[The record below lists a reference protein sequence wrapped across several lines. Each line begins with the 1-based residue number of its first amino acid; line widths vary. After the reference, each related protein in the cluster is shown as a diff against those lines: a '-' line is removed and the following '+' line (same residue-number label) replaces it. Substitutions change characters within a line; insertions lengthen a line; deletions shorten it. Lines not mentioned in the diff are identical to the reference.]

1 MKSRKKQG
9 ARPKASLA
17 YEEVATYLLKSS
29 AKEFGLKFVEGKQK
43 LQGASGALWEI
54 DAKGVREDNDAIV
67 VVECRRY
74 TTSKL
79 KQEDVGGLAFRIAD
93 IEAEAGII
101 VSPLGLQAGA
111 AKVAAANNIISVKL
125 NAESTLSEF
134 AFQFLDKLRLG
145 ITGKVLS
152 SARVTPRLIGKC
164 EKCGKDFEVSG
175 DRLLCND
182 CDPSTA
188 V

>member
-1 MKSRKKQG
+1 MAGREAAFMKSRKKQG

-79 KQEDVGGLAFRIAD
+79 KQEDIGGLAFRIAD

-101 VSPLGLQAGA
+101 VSPLGL
-111 AKVAAANNIISVKL
+111 L
-125 NAESTLSEF
+125 HT
-134 AFQFLDKLRLG
+134 R
-145 ITGKVLS
+145 
-152 SARVTPRLIGKC
+152 RTP
-164 EKCGKDFEVSG
+164 
-175 DRLLCND
+175 
-182 CDPSTA
+182 
-188 V
+188 